1 MTNFKTL
8 DDIDV
13 TERRVLVRADLNVP
27 MSDGLVTD
35 NSRLSSLVPTLKELV
50 DRKARICVLSHL
62 GRPGGKVVPSL
73 SLKPVSDAL
82 GECLGRPISF
92 ASDCMG
98 GIARSIVSELG
109 EGEIAVLEN
118 LRFYSE
124 EEDNDIDF
132 ARSLAEHGDFYV
144 NDAFSVS
151 HRAHASTAA
160 IANLLPSV
168 AGRLMELELDSLT
181 NAFMNP
187 ERPLIAIIGGSKI
200 STKIDLLVSLS
211 QKVDSLIVGG
221 GMANTFLNAKGVSVG
236 KSLCEYDMAATA
248 RKIMET
254 ARNSECNLVLPIDA
268 VISKKFEKGGLVQTV
283 DIDEIPQDKMV
294 LDVGPKSL
302 LVMGEIIKGG
312 KTVIWNGPIG
322 AFEIKPFDHGT
333 SVLSKLTAD
342 LSIKGDFCSIAGG
355 GDTVAALNQSGV
367 TEYFSY
373 VSFAGGAFLEWLEG
387 KKLPGVEALT
397 R

>member
-1 MTNFKTL
+1 MPNFKTL
-8 DDIDV
+8 NDIDV

-27 MSDGLVTD
+27 MSDGQVTD

-50 DRKARICVLSHL
+50 DRRAKICVLSHL
-62 GRPGGKVVPSL
+62 GRPGGKVVRDL
-73 SLKPVSDAL
+73 SLKPVSLAL
-82 GECLGRPISF
+82 SECLGQPVSF
-92 ASDCMG
+92 ASDCIG
-98 GIARSIVSELG
+98 SEAKSIVSELD
-109 EGEIAVLEN
+109 EGEIVVLEN
-118 LRFYSE
+118 LRFYPE
-124 EEDNDIDF
+124 EEDNDINF
-132 ARSLAEHGDFYV
+132 ARSLAKHGDLYV

-160 IANLLPSV
+160 IANLLPSA

-181 NAFMNP
+181 NAFMDP
-187 ERPLIAIIGGSKI
+187 KRPLIAIIGGSKI

-211 QKVDSLIVGG
+211 QKVDSLIIGG
-221 GMANTFLNAKGVSVG
+221 GMANTFLNATGVSVG
-236 KSLCEYDMAATA
+236 KSLCESDMAATA
-248 RKIMET
+248 RKIMEA
-254 ARNSECNLVLPIDA
+254 ARDNECNIVLPIDA
-268 VISKKFEKGGLVQTV
+268 VVSKRLETGSLAQTV
-283 DIDEIPQDKMV
+283 DINEIPQDKMV

-302 LVMGEIIKGG
+302 MVMSKIIRGG

-333 SVLSKLTAD
+333 GVLSKLTGD
-342 LSIKGDFCSIAGG
+342 LSIKGNICSIAGG

-367 TEYFSY
+367 TDLFSY

-387 KKLPGVEALT
+387 KTLPGVEVLT